1 MEVSASELFSDSTLE
16 FLNGSEDKW
25 DINELHENVP
35 LDCVVT
41 GMLPPP
47 KQSHMRSRV
56 QVASPT
62 HTLK

>member
-1 MEVSASELFSDSTLE
+1 MAVSASELFSDSTLE

-35 LDCVVT
+35 LDCAVT
-41 GMLPPP
+41 GVPPP

-56 QVASPT
+56 QVASHT